1 MTNSLSLLGIDSID
15 RLLILST
22 RQLCLIV
29 AQICLHYTNEFDMKP
44 SENSI
49 RQCSQWISG
58 QIVSYSQHKIT
69 IFDIRAFFEL
79 KQWRSYRIFNTSS
92 SNSANLL
99 SRKDHSYQMLSM
111 KTLVQTAMLLN
122 QLKYQSKKMTFD
134 VVEKILLENFNVDCL
149 WIPTDITLTVMTLL
163 YESHSR
169 EKSTKLT
176 TSEVKKWDRLREI
189 SKVITVWL
197 VWLLQD
203 CRYEVI
209 LSTTNVYHLISNLYI
224 DHYIAI
230 LLFFSRSENMF

>member
-122 QLKYQSKKMTFD
+122 ELKYQSKKMTFD
-134 VVEKILLENFNVDCL
+134 VVEKILLKNFNVDCEL
-149 WIPTDITLTVMTLL
+149 RFAHIDGHTDLDFVPGEKFALYFLL
-163 YESHSR
+163 
-169 EKSTKLT
+169 
-176 TSEVKKWDRLREI
+176 
-189 SKVITVWL
+189 L
-197 VWLLQD
+197 V
-203 CRYEVI
+203 
-209 LSTTNVYHLISNLYI
+209 
-224 DHYIAI
+224 
-230 LLFFSRSENMF
+230 LFLFKFYL